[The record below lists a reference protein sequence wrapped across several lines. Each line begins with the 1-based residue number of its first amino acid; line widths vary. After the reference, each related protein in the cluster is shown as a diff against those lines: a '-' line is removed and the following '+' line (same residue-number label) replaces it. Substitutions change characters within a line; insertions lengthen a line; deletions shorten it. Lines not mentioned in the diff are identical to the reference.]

1 MSVPIKPQT
10 NSRPVFLC
18 PISGLVAVSM
28 SNPISGYQSQLCT
41 VLQEHVAC
49 SLLRVDPNP
58 IISDDCTENSKDV
71 CIVLKGYKTCS
82 SQVFNLVAGSTLN
95 SSAAYL
101 RTAVKGVPSGTP
113 KTWKLVSATM
123 QTNIYI
129 FILYLEGK
137 LWVGGEGDLE
147 SDLCRCGCS
156 HSLQERDTFII
167 NVFLHTNAPHGIQ
180 FRLHF
185 QGLAWIR
192 KKREIPE
199 DDVFRIGL
207 FTHGFRDIW
216 WMPHACDLGQDP
228 HNCIRLDTKPVWKLW
243 DVTK

>member
-1 MSVPIKPQT
+1 M
-10 NSRPVFLC
+10 
-18 PISGLVAVSM
+18 
-28 SNPISGYQSQLCT
+28 
-41 VLQEHVAC
+41 
-49 SLLRVDPNP
+49 
-58 IISDDCTENSKDV
+58 

-113 KTWKLVSATM
+113 KTWKLVFATI

-192 KKREIPE
+192 KKEKSQKMMSS
-199 DDVFRIGL
+199 GL
-207 FTHGFRDIW
+207 GCLHMASGTSGECPMRVIWVKTHITASDSIQNLFENFEMWQNNI
-216 WMPHACDLGQDP
+216 LSY
-228 HNCIRLDTKPVWKLW
+228 
-243 DVTK
+243 